1 MGRGILLIVLAST
14 ITLSKMN
21 ASEKETEIETH
32 VVLTD
37 YQEKVLARELA
48 HSALNVAV
56 SKATRDFASYRAEVS
71 DRAYGDGMYAW
82 TASGDPS
89 GPVTLE
95 GFGQVGGV
103 IHRIVAVL
111 EKSGDPLLDAITLDG
126 PFSSVTSSGTS
137 FTISGIDAPLDDEDE
152 ESHIGSD
159 GHAIRTTLSS
169 AQDMFLGAIAADQ
182 LQGVEGSGDVVT
194 GEPNIDLD
202 ALQDSVLAH
211 PSLTTLQ
218 GDQKFKGNDSFGS
231 RDNPVVMSVN
241 GDVKVVGS
249 VEGFGILLING
260 SLTTPGT
267 LNWEGII
274 MVVSDGGSTDMR
286 GNVEVRGALIMRSL
300 TAEGE
305 TGGHD
310 DAGLEGGHFD
320 VGVLRAGNE
329 KVYHEHQ
336 YDDRYDTTTLD
347 LLSEGCDEDGGLCW
361 ETNVTGAGL
370 SSVRIETI
378 GHGTIGGDLYVET
391 SATVVEGGISD
402 GLDLT
407 LDPSELNGFELRFT
421 AICDINGS
429 TPADVEADVATRDGQ
444 LSVRVMDPANSDSL
458 LHEVVVYRHSSSSS
472 CTGNRDNGIVDVAP
486 QRFYVNGNVNIQRS
500 TSALSNVSG
509 LMPFLEPEPAEIS
522 MTSMRHH
529 SNEGAL

>member
-1 MGRGILLIVLAST
+1 MGRGILLIVLASS

-32 VVLTD
+32 IVLTD

-56 SKATRDFASYRAEVS
+56 SKATRDFSNYRAQVS

-95 GFGQVGGV
+95 GYGQVGGV
-103 IHRIVAVL
+103 VHRIVAVL

-137 FTISGIDAPLDDEDE
+137 FAISGIDAPLEGDDE

-159 GHAIRTTLSS
+159 GHAIRTTLYS
-169 AQDMFLGAIAADQ
+169 AQDKFLGAIAADQ
-182 LQGVEGSGDVVT
+182 LQGVEGDGDVVT
-194 GEPNIDLD
+194 GDPNIDLD
-202 ALQDSVLAH
+202 ALQDSILTH

-231 RDNPVVMSVN
+231 RVNPTVMSVN
-241 GDVKVVGS
+241 GDVKIVGN

-260 SLTTPGT
+260 DLTTPGT
-267 LNWEGII
+267 LNWEGIV
-274 MVVSDGGSTDMR
+274 MVVSDGGSTDLR
-286 GNVEVRGALIMRSL
+286 GNVEIRGALIMRSL
-300 TAEGE
+300 TSDGE

-320 VGVLRAGNE
+320 VGVMRAGNE
-329 KVYHEHQ
+329 NVYHEHQ
-336 YDDRYDTTTLD
+336 YDDHYNTASLN
-347 LLSEGCDEDGGLCW
+347 LLSEGCDDDGGLCW
-361 ETNVTGAGL
+361 NTNVGDSGL
-370 SSVRIETI
+370 SSVRITTV
-378 GHGTIGGDLYVET
+378 GHGSIGGDLYLET
-391 SATVVEGGISD
+391 SSTVMESSISD

-407 LDPSELNGFELRFT
+407 LDPAHLNGFELRFGS
-421 AICDINGS
+421 ICDLNGS
-429 TPADVEADVATRDGQ
+429 NPAAVEADSASRDGQ

-458 LHEVVVYRHSSSSS
+458 LHEVVVYRHSTRSS
-472 CTGNRDNGIVDVAP
+472 CNGNSDNGIVDVAP
-486 QRFYVNGNVNIQRS
+486 QSFYINGNVNVQRS

-509 LMPFLEPEPAEIS
+509 MVPFLEPEPAEIS